1 MDAPLVLKPSLLAAS
16 TEVQADLRAA
26 ALRLLLACDP
36 LAKVQGTR
44 ALWAQAQ
51 TADSVWV
58 EPNTA
63 ADELWALYAP
73 AADAGDQA
81 PANGSSNKLPG
92 RPARPALIDP
102 GQVPTRSPFTP
113 EGRAALIHA
122 ICHIEFNA
130 INLALDAVWRFGGMP
145 QSFYTDW
152 LRVAAEEAYHFT
164 LLREHLRTLPHPGRS
179 TPWDYGDFEAHDG
192 LWAMCEKTAHDVTAR
207 MALVPRTLEA
217 RGLDA
222 TPLIQAKLRKVGTPD
237 AIEAIAIL
245 DIILRD
251 EVGHVAIGNHWY
263 GHLCGQQG
271 LDPIAT
277 YRQLARRYSAP
288 RLKPPF
294 NEAARKAAGFSQ
306 TELDYLL
313 NPWGDDAHATA

>member
-1 MDAPLVLKPSLLAAS
+1 MDAPLVLKPSLAAAS
-16 TEVQADLRAA
+16 GLAQADLRAA

-44 ALWAQAQ
+44 ALWAQTQ
-51 TADSVWV
+51 TPGSVLIQ
-58 EPNTA
+58 PDTP
-63 ADELWALYAP
+63 ADELWGLYAP
-73 AADAGDQA
+73 AHD
-81 PANGSSNKLPG
+81 SSHKLPG

-145 QSFYTDW
+145 QNFYTDW

-164 LLREHLRTLPHPGRS
+164 LLREHLATLPHPGRS

-222 TPLIQAKLRKVGTPD
+222 TPLIQTKLRKVGTPD
-237 AIEAIAIL
+237 ALQAIEIL

-263 GHLCGQQG
+263 AHLCAQQG